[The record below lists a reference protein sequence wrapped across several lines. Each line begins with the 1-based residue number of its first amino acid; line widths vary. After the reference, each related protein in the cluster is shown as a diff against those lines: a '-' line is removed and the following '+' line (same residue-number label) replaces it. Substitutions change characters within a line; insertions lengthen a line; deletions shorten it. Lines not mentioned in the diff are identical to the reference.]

1 VVTLLITRGWKL
13 GRRDVHDV
21 VRSLSFEQKRVMKL
35 VKAIREGRILPYK
48 APEEREDKEE
58 ELINRSMA

>member
-1 VVTLLITRGWKL
+1 M
-13 GRRDVHDV
+13 GRSPLREP
-21 VRSLSFEQKRVMKL
+21 RSKL

-58 ELINRSMA
+58 ELINYDLWAWARERRSMA